1 MDNLLLRIA
10 SALVQGATV
19 PSPWEV
25 EDLRTTANLRRGF
38 ADDLAEWTLSED
50 PIGDVIDD
58 LVADRE
64 PDEIETS
71 MTAAADGRM
80 GGRVAY
86 RFEVEPRAELVAGLR
101 ALKNRIEELEAL
113 AARDARSKGVT
124 VRQLADATGLSE
136 RQVANRYRS

>member
-1 MDNLLLRIA
+1 MDNLLLHIA
-10 SALVQGATV
+10 AALVQGATV

-25 EDLRTTANLRRGF
+25 EDLRNTEPLRRGF
-38 ADDLAEWTLSED
+38 ADNLAEWALSED
-50 PIGDVIDD
+50 PIGNVIDT
-58 LVADRE
+58 LVAARD
-64 PDEIETS
+64 PDEIEMS
-71 MTAAADGRM
+71 VTAAPDGRM
-80 GGRVAY
+80 GGHVAY

-101 ALKNRIEELEAL
+101 ALRNRIEDLEAI